1 MTALLALCRIL
12 DAGGNAADA
21 AVAMA
26 AALNVTEPWCVPM
39 PLPVCPSAA
48 VLLVLPPPPPPKK
61 KSSSPLP
68 SPATGPF
75 TDLHFPPPPP
85 LPNTNGVA
93 VSLAQQALEETAS
106 ACTLM
111 PQQKRCMDS
120 MDLGV
125 LLPSSASTTFEV
137 WASPKTRSA
146 RAMPAFCCVLW
157 KLPLLAFPPLP

>member
-1 MTALLALCRIL
+1 
-12 DAGGNAADA
+12 
-21 AVAMA
+21 MA
-26 AALNVTEPWCVPM
+26 TLQM
-39 PLPVCPSAA
+39 PLLPWLLLSTSPSHGVCQCLCLS
-48 VLLVLPPPPPPKK
+48 VHLLLFSSSSTPPPPPKK